1 MTTETRQEREALVHG
16 LDAHPYGLTL
26 AVMSSRDPRQSVAS
40 KRITFALSQ
49 LANILRQ
56 HTHPADTIV
65 LEASGNSFHLARRI
79 ATYGRRAIVLESQS
93 VSLRTRGTPKTDPL
107 DAEHIARAY
116 LGGQA
121 KEVWTP
127 RLEAAEWR
135 EIYFAY
141 RDAVRDSVRARNR
154 IWAMLN
160 ANGKLGD
167 RRRRECERHGG
178 VNLVEPGALDA
189 LQRRLHGT
197 TTQAIR
203 MEDEFENYRQ
213 AEARRQRLES
223 EIARL
228 VMSHPLALR
237 LVRLCGIRHLVAF
250 ALLAF
255 IDDIRRFQNPKSLV
269 RYLGL
274 DPSVSTSGIGGG
286 TSGLHGAGRA
296 DLRALL
302 VEGAK
307 SVLRSTSGG
316 ALKRWGV
323 ALKMRRGANIAACA
337 VARKMAVA
345 VWHLL
350 VGNYT
355 PLFETDVSQALRR
368 KLATIATRVGSK
380 FIRAKGYATNTAY
393 IADVLKTIVT
403 PVNAT

>member
-1 MTTETRQEREALVHG
+1 MTTEAKQAREELVHG

-40 KRITFALSQ
+40 KRITFSLSQ
-49 LANILRQ
+49 LANILQQ
-56 HTHPADTIV
+56 HTHPDDTIV

-79 ATYGRRAIVLESQS
+79 AAYGRRAIVLESQS
-93 VSLRTRGTPKTDPL
+93 VSLRTRGAPKTDCL

-121 KEVWTP
+121 KVVWTP
-127 RLEAAEWR
+127 RQEAAEWR
-135 EIYFAY
+135 EIYFAH

-154 IWAMLN
+154 IWSLLN
-160 ANGKLGD
+160 TNGKLDD

-178 VNLVEPGALDA
+178 VNLAASGALAA
-189 LQRRLHGT
+189 LQKRLNGT
-197 TTQAIR
+197 PTQAIR
-203 MEDEFENYRQ
+203 MEDEYQNYRQ
-213 AEARRQRLES
+213 AEARRQRLET

-237 LVRLCGIRHLVAF
+237 LVRLCGIRHLVSF

-255 IDDIRRFQNPKSLV
+255 IDDIRRFQSPKSLV

-286 TSGLHGAGRA
+286 TGGLHGAGRA

-307 SVLRSTSGG
+307 SVLHSASGG

-323 ALKMRRGANIAACA
+323 ALKMRRGANIAACG

-345 VWHLL
+345 VWQLL
-350 VGNYT
+350 MGNYT
-355 PLFETDVSQALRR
+355 PLFENEISQALRR
-368 KLATIATRVGSK
+368 KLATIATHVGSK

-393 IADVLKTIVT
+393 IEDVLKTIVT